1 MHQPARNEPA
11 PRSRHVALGTGLRY
25 HVLCWGPDE
34 AAPADAPPVILLH
47 GFLDMAWGWE
57 ETARDLAGPLR
68 LYAPDLRG
76 HGDSDPIGP
85 GGYYHFLDYLAD
97 LHELID
103 ALCPAGGQVALVGH
117 SMGGTVAAYYAGSFP
132 ARVSRLAVL
141 EGLGPPESAQEMPQ
155 RVATWLHAWRRVRE
169 RPERVYPDV
178 AAAAARLREHDPLL
192 GEALALR
199 LAARGT
205 RPVPGGGV
213 RFKHDPLHV
222 TPGPYPFR
230 LELAE
235 GFWRRISCPTLLVSG
250 SETSF
255 RYAPEDEARR
265 LSCFRHAS
273 RAVIEGAGHMMQRH
287 RPRELAQVLRAFL
300 LPAP

>member
-1 MHQPARNEPA
+1 MQKPPVSVDA
-11 PRSRHVALGTGLRY
+11 PRSRRLALGTGLHY
-25 HVLCWGPDE
+25 HVLCWEPD
-34 AAPADAPPVILLH
+34 AAPQAPAVILLH

-103 ALCPAGGQVALVGH
+103 ALVPSEGQVALVGH

-141 EGLGPPESAQEMPQ
+141 EGLGPPENAQELPD
-155 RVATWLHAWRRVRE
+155 RVATWLRAWRRVRE

-192 GEALALR
+192 GEELALR
-199 LAARGT
+199 LAERGT
-205 RPVPGGGV
+205 RPVPGGV

-230 LELAE
+230 LDLAE
-235 GFWRRISCPTLLVSG
+235 SFWRRVRCPTLLVSG

-265 LSCFRHAS
+265 VSCFAHAE

-287 RPRELAQVLRAFL
+287 RPRELARALRAFL
-300 LPAP
+300 LP